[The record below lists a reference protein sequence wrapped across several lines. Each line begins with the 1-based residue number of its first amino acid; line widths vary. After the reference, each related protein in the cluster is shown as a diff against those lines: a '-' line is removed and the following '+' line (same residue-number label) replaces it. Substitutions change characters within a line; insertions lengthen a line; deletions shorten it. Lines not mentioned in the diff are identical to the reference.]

1 MEKGR
6 QAVGLK
12 GKISGHSGRNS
23 VCKRMLTANVKS
35 EHICVSFNWARDS
48 QMLFRY
54 RNDLIEKSNHGAQYE
69 LDKFDIKNNLAL
81 FEF

>member
-6 QAVGLK
+6 QAVGIK

-69 LDKFDIKNNLAL
+69 LDKFDRINNLNL
-81 FEF
+81 FKF

>member
-12 GKISGHSGRNS
+12 GKFSGHSGRNS
-23 VCKRMLTANVKS
+23 VCKRMLTANVKA
-35 EHICVSFNWARDS
+35 EHIYISFNWTRDS

-54 RNDLIEKSNHGAQYE
+54 RNDLIEKV
-69 LDKFDIKNNLAL
+69 IKEPSMN
-81 FEF
+81 